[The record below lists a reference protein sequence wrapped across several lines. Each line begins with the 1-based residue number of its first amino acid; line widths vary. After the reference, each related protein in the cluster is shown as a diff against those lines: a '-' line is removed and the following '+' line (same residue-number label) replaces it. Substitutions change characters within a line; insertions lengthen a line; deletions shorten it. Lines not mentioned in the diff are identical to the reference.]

1 MNFCKWIH
9 FYFFKKRNI
18 EKEFKK
24 NQLQR
29 QKSSSFSKK
38 VIPKDNNFVTINLG
52 N

>member
-18 EKEFKK
+18 EKEFER

-29 QKSSSFSKK
+29 QKSLTLSRK
-38 VIPKDNNFVTINLG
+38 VIPKDNKFVTIDLG